1 MRTRYGFS
9 RLLAVLALAGGAL
22 AVAVPL
28 NSYGDPPPWAPA
40 HGKRK
45 KGDPYTGYNGKK
57 WDRHYGVVGGRC
69 NREAVGAVIGAA
81 AGGAVG
87 SQVGKGEG
95 RQIAILVGTVAGAVI
110 GAQIGRDMDQTDHAC
125 IGHALELAGDKKRV
139 TWSSADNSK
148 TYLLTPVRGFEQK
161 GVNCRE
167 FDLRVTAGE
176 RKETSRAKA
185 CPAGDGTW
193 RIIG

>member
-1 MRTRYGFS
+1 MHTRSGHFRTLT
-9 RLLAVLALAGGAL
+9 LLALVGGAF
-22 AVAVPL
+22 ATAVPL

-45 KGDPYTGYNGKK
+45 KGDDYTGYTGKK
-57 WDRHYGVVGGRC
+57 WKKDYGIIDGRC
-69 NREAVGAVIGAA
+69 NREAVGAVIGAV

-95 RQIAILVGTVAGAVI
+95 RNVAIVIGTIAGAAI
-110 GAQIGRDMDQTDHAC
+110 GAKIGRDMDQTDRAC
-125 IGHALELAGDKKRV
+125 FGHALELAGDKKRV
-139 TWSSADNSK
+139 TWTSADQRT
-148 TYLLTPVRGFEQK
+148 TYRLTPLRGFEEK
-161 GVNCRE
+161 GVTCRE

-185 CPAGDGTW
+185 CPGGDGTW
-193 RIIG
+193 RVIG